1 MATKS
6 ILKTIDIK
14 DKSIGELLINALVK
28 SDTVPSKNVDLSK
41 ECTELK
47 GDSVKDFLR
56 STNRLTKK

>member
-28 SDTVPSKNVDLSK
+28 SESVSSKKVDLSK

-56 STNRLTKK
+56 GTNGFTK

>member
-28 SDTVPSKNVDLSK
+28 SESISNKKVDLSK

-47 GDSVKDFLR
+47 GDYVKDFLR
-56 STNRLTKK
+56 GTNGFTK